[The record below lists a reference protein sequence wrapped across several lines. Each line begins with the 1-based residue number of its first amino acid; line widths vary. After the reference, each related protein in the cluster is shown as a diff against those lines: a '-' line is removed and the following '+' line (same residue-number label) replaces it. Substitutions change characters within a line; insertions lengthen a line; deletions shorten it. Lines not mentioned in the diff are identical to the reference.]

1 MVLVLNRCTIMGR
14 LVREPELRAAR
25 SGIAVVS
32 FTLAVERDFKDR
44 QTGERT
50 VDFIDVVAW
59 RGTAEFVA
67 RFFTKGRM
75 AVVEGRLQM
84 RDWTDREGGR
94 RRSAAVRA
102 DVVWCFG
109 SRGGGGAPSAPAAGH
124 EASAGGPAALR
135 ELSDDDDGELPF

>member
-94 RRSAAVRA
+94 RRSAEVVA
-102 DVVWCFG
+102 DSVYFGG